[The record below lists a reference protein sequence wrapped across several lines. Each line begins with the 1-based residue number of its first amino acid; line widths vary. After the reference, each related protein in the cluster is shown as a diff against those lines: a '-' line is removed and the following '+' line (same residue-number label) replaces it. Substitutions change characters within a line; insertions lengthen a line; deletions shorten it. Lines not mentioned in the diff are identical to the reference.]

1 MEKPAG
7 SVNLVRV
14 ISAMSSSVFPL
25 DRLRSLNE
33 KSINPD
39 GRYVLYWMVAN
50 RRLAYNY
57 SLDRAIAHAVRL
69 NKPLLVVESLAKGYR
84 WSSPRFHHFVMQGMQ
99 DNLAASA
106 KLPLSYYPFVES
118 DHHPQNGMLKAFSK
132 DACIV
137 VTDDFPCFFIPKLLK
152 ILGRSVPCQA
162 EAVDSNGILP
172 MRDEPRLFT
181 TAYSFRRHCQKVL
194 PLWLGQSPSPT
205 PSSHLALPPLKPLEE
220 GLTERWPSSEVV
232 LLAGQANWMQSVSTH
247 FQTPVAQYVGGRQA
261 AIEHWEIFKNQRLS
275 GYHVLRNQVDQSATS
290 CLSPYLHF
298 GHISTHEIVGDI
310 LAREDRTP
318 DSLTSSKVD
327 GRRAGWWRMS
337 EPAEAFLDQ
346 LITWREI
353 GFNRCANDPN
363 YASFDTLPEWSLAT
377 LNKHRVDSRPYL
389 YSLDEF
395 DQALTHDPLWNA
407 AQNQLRLD
415 GMIHNYLRMLWG
427 KKILHW
433 SESPEA
439 ALATMIELNNK
450 YALDGRNPNSYSGIF
465 WCLGRFDRAW
475 GPERPIF
482 GKVRYMTSENTAR
495 KYKVKNYIE
504 NYKSLSRGVANA

>member
-1 MEKPAG
+1 MRA
-7 SVNLVRV
+7 
-14 ISAMSSSVFPL
+14 ISAMSGSVFPI
-25 DRLRSLNE
+25 DRLLCLNE
-33 KSINPD
+33 KPVNPQ
-39 GRYVLYWMVAN
+39 GQYVLYWMVAN

-57 SLDRAIAHAVRL
+57 SLDRAIDYAIRL
-69 NKPLLVVESLAKGYR
+69 NKPLLVVESLAKGYP
-84 WSSPRFHHFVMQGMQ
+84 WSSPRFHHFVMKGMQ
-99 DNLAASA
+99 DNIAVSDNV
-106 KLPLSYYPFVES
+106 PLSYYPFVET
-118 DHHPQNGMLKAFSK
+118 DRCPQSGMLSAFSK
-132 DACIV
+132 NACLVI
-137 VTDDFPCFFIPKLLK
+137 TDDFPCFFIPQLLK
-152 ILGRSVPCQA
+152 IVGRTVPCRA
-162 EAVDSNGILP
+162 EAIDSNGIMP
-172 MRDEPRLFT
+172 MRVESRLFT

-194 PLWLGQSPSPT
+194 PAWLGQSPSPA
-205 PSSHLALPPLKPLEE
+205 PLLHLKLPMLKSLGDE
-220 GLTERWPSSEVV
+220 LRARWPSAEGR
-232 LLAGQANWMQSVSTH
+232 LAAGQTSWMQSVSTK
-247 FQTPVAQYVGGRQA
+247 FQTPVTQYAGGRNA
-261 AIEHWEIFKNQRLS
+261 ALQNWKNFKARRLNA
-275 GYHVLRNQVDQSATS
+275 YHVLRNHVDENATS

-310 LAREDRTP
+310 LEREGRTP
-318 DSLTSSKVD
+318 DSLTSSTVD

-353 GFNRCANDPN
+353 GFNRCANDPQ

-377 LNKHRVDSRPYL
+377 LEKHRADARPYL
-389 YSLDEF
+389 YSMEEF

-415 GMIHNYLRMLWG
+415 GVIHNYLRMLWG

-439 ALATMIELNNK
+439 ALGTMIELNNK

-475 GPERPIF
+475 GPERPVF

-495 KYKVKNYIE
+495 KYNVKSYIE
-504 NYKSLSRGVANA
+504 NYNSVGRRVTNA